1 MSCTE
6 PYEPV
11 HQWGSHTVKRLRMQ
25 LPGGQQPHPSS
36 EGTAVHLQQ
45 HDHCLRQW
53 CLSSPPTGSL
63 GHPRDRMAELKMH
76 RNQQVQSQLCLWA
89 VGFVGVSRWRQSGET
104 KHEVT
109 TCGRS
114 LLLLHQMRI

>member
-36 EGTAVHLQQ
+36 EGTAVQLQQ
-45 HDHCLRQW
+45 HDHCLRRW
-53 CLSSPPTGSL
+53 CLSSSPTGSL

-76 RNQQVQSQLCLWA
+76 RNQQVQSQLCL
-89 VGFVGVSRWRQSGET
+89 
-104 KHEVT
+104 
-109 TCGRS
+109 
-114 LLLLHQMRI
+114 